1 MGGVPSGGPPGA
13 AARGTLRGKDAH
25 ITTSWYPTNAGTL
38 RLCWPRKPLPASPKA
53 PTPTGGRSRSARLFG
68 PPHVRASLG
77 NASAPPVSAPRRA
90 PHRRGRRRPPL
101 HARRELSWQLGERRC
116 PHRPRALV
124 GALRTAG
131 DVDLPLHGRRELSW
145 QLGDRRCPHVW
156 WTEQTPP
163 RVCSVHHTCGR
174 PLVAPPHR
182 PRALLGALRTAG
194 GVDAPR
200 STDTTRSTDIRFCI
214 VKTQRRSVTTISRAA
229 ADLAIA
235 LGARRLQ
242 CADQTAIGRDLQK

>member
-38 RLCWPRKPLPASPKA
+38 RLCWTRKPLPASPNA

-101 HARRELSWQLGERRC
+101 HARRELSWQLGE
-116 PHRPRALV
+116 
-124 GALRTAG
+124 
-131 DVDLPLHGRRELSW
+131 
-145 QLGDRRCPHVW
+145 RRCPHVW